1 MKLPDTC
8 SIIMLS
14 ATVPN
19 YLEFANWVGR
29 TKQKKVYV
37 QYTDKRPVPLLHNL
51 MLDGK
56 LSLIKDQEKPVDQT
70 LLKKITFN
78 RKQMKFSDK
87 QKEEKPEVQKLTKEE
102 QAAKNKK
109 IDFKGKAINAKEAA
123 MKKVLAK
130 NTNGGG
136 KGPNQGGG
144 KKKSNSFQKT
154 LEQIEKMK
162 LLPCIVFAFSR
173 AGTFTFAEGLDPSID
188 FTDGY
193 TKGLI
198 RKFIKQKIQ
207 RLDEVDRE
215 LP

>member
-1 MKLPDTC
+1 MLYNGEQAVQDVEWVIFDEVHYINDPERGSVWEEVIMKLPDTC

-56 LSLIKDQEKPVDQT
+56 LSLIKDQEKPVDQA

-87 QKEEKPEVQKLTKEE
+87 QKEEKPEV
-102 QAAKNKK
+102 
-109 IDFKGKAINAKEAA
+109 
-123 MKKVLAK
+123 
-130 NTNGGG
+130 
-136 KGPNQGGG
+136 
-144 KKKSNSFQKT
+144 
-154 LEQIEKMK
+154 
-162 LLPCIVFAFSR
+162 
-173 AGTFTFAEGLDPSID
+173 
-188 FTDGY
+188 
-193 TKGLI
+193 
-198 RKFIKQKIQ
+198 
-207 RLDEVDRE
+207 
-215 LP
+215 